1 MLMVVLA
8 VAGLA
13 SIYFALQRFGVLDA
27 LSSKDQLRSLV
38 ADMGA
43 WGPPAVI
50 ALEGAAVVL
59 SPIPS
64 GLIAFAAG
72 AAYGPLWGTL
82 YIVIGAEAGALIA
95 FGLARSLGYDA
106 VQRWSKGGRII
117 GWLQQDRSQFWLMAV
132 VFGSRLLPF
141 ISFDA
146 VSYAAGLTPL
156 AFWRFALAT
165 LLGVVPIS
173 FVFTA
178 LGEEVIGSQNSL
190 FLVVI
195 VGGIT
200 GLPILGREIWVWYK
214 GRQAPDRA

>member
-1 MLMVVLA
+1 
-8 VAGLA
+8 
-13 SIYFALQRFGVLDA
+13 
-27 LSSKDQLRSLV
+27 
-38 ADMGA
+38 
-43 WGPPAVI
+43 
-50 ALEGAAVVL
+50 
-59 SPIPS
+59 
-64 GLIAFAAG
+64 
-72 AAYGPLWGTL
+72 
-82 YIVIGAEAGALIA
+82 
-95 FGLARSLGYDA
+95 
-106 VQRWSKGGRII
+106 
-117 GWLQQDRSQFWLMAV
+117 MAV